1 MGKDKAQHM
10 VNQPARNVISSKD
23 SREGLILSM
32 CYKSEE
38 SMGWLVKG
46 NLC

>member
-10 VNQPARNVISSKD
+10 VNQPARNVISSD
-23 SREGLILSM
+23 SREGLVLSM

-46 NLC
+46 NLS